1 MHELSIALGIV
12 EGAREEAERLDQG
25 RVTAVFLKL
34 GALSGVVREA
44 LESSWEI
51 ACAGSPLEGS
61 RLEIEDVPVIVWC
74 PTCEALRTLDSV
86 QFFACAACGTP
97 TGDIRQ
103 GKELQVVAL
112 ELDDDAGHPADG
124 PVRQR

>member
-1 MHELSIALGIV
+1 MHELSIALSIV
-12 EGAREEAERLDQG
+12 DVAREEAERLGSG

-34 GALSGVVREA
+34 GALSGVEREA
-44 LESSWEI
+44 LLSSYDL

-61 RLEIEDVPVIVWC
+61 RLEIEDVPVVVYC
-74 PTCEALRTLDSV
+74 PRCEAPRTLDSL
-86 QFFACAACGTP
+86 QWFACAECGTP

-112 ELDDDAGHPADG
+112 EVDG
-124 PVRQR
+124 